1 MPDKEDKITKYL
13 IILLVAILIITGVLI
28 GVYVYTSKKQDVSK
42 IVQNTTK
49 DTQSRTQTQS
59 YVGFVQEITKKDR
72 EIDGVKYT
80 HVIGLLDKS
89 GNSLPVWMNEAEYNS
104 IKYFNNINGEH
115 VPITQ
120 NDIGGGQMLRVTR
133 TKTLNNGINESIITV
148 ELI

>member
-1 MPDKEDKITKYL
+1 MPDNEDKITKYL
-13 IILLVAILIITGVLI
+13 IILLIVILLITGVLI
-28 GVYVYTSKKQDVSK
+28 GIYVYTSNKQNTSK
-42 IVQNTTK
+42 IMQNTTK
-49 DTQSRTQTQS
+49 DLRNPTQTQS
-59 YVGFVQEITKKDR
+59 YVGFVQEIAKKDR

-89 GNSLPVWMNEAEYNS
+89 GNSLPVWMNEAEFNS

-115 VPITQ
+115 VAITE
-120 NDIGGGQMLRVTR
+120 NDIKGGQLLRVTR